1 MGAVVLVNFHF
12 RGDKGQR
19 VPKWM
24 RQLILV
30 RLATILCV
38 RRNVT
43 INDHAETRRDEVEYF
58 ICCRLSIMKLIEKL
72 VLTLNT
78 TGTLDDTEIFAKMR
92 KGTFFAL
99 LKKITIRKGSI
110 LRWCKCENRKKN
122 IIFFLHR
129 FSKNSRKKIKFF
141 HRFSIFQNS
150 RKKIYFQIFFL
161 LFLEKRWRKKNYIF
175 FLLFWKKWKNGGE
188 FFFCCFW
195 KNGGEKKLIFF
206 SAFTLAPS

>member
-1 MGAVVLVNFHF
+1 MGAAVFFLSFSTMGAVVLVNFHF

-58 ICCRLSIMKLIEKL
+58 ISCRLSKMKLNEML
-72 VLTLNT
+72 VLTFNT
-78 TGTLDDTEIFAKMR
+78 TVTLDDTEIFAKMK

-110 LRWCKCENRKKN
+110 LRWCKCENRKKKFN
-122 IIFFLHR
+122 FF
-129 FSKNSRKKIKFF
+129 SPPFF
-141 HRFSIFQNS
+141 QKQQ
-150 RKKIYFQIFFL
+150 KKIYIFSTVFP
-161 LFLEKRWRKKNYIF
+161 FSKTAEKKYIF
-175 FLLFWKKWKNGGE
+175 K

-195 KNGGEKKLIFF
+195 KNGGEIFF
-206 SAFTLAPS
+206 